1 MKTELFTVWYNLRKG
16 PTYHKSLADAIKAA
30 NNYLKKYPHS
40 EATINIYRYSPGHK
54 DSSIYGDHHMGA
66 VYYANVDGKR
76 QIVYS
81 SARGKYARNQYSIIN
96 KNGSIGKK
104 GLRKEYLYDR
114 DGLIYNS
121 RMFTR

>member
-1 MKTELFTVWYNLRKG
+1 MKAELFTAHYNLRKG

-40 EATINIYRYSPGHK
+40 ETAINIYRYSPGHK
-54 DSSIYGDHHMGA
+54 DSDIDGDRHMGS

-104 GLRKEYLYDR
+104 GLRKEYR

-121 RMFTR
+121 RMFTK